1 MTPGVSNPGA
11 SQPGRRAA
19 RCVPHAPRVGQ
30 PGHPFVQG
38 TDNAVHRAFVER
50 TKFGQ
55 RGFGVL
61 DLHLPEQG
69 FFSLRRSDGPAPSR
83 PGRDPERPS
92 QERNPPGLRG
102 RVRSSRAERTL
113 CCGRSARPARRA
125 VARRRASVES
135 RSPCRPL
142 HSGMA
147 SRTVRGPFRSF
158 DTLRPFDKLKTQQA
172 QGPSSG
178 HRKLNG
184 LSSGVSKRVRPCRVP
199 PVRRF
204 SPYRALIA
212 AAPPPTTPST
222 ARARPRSR
230 PPRPPVAPAVPRGR
244 RDRLPRCA
252 GS

>member
-1 MTPGVSNPGA
+1 MTPGISNPGA
-11 SQPGRRAA
+11 PQPGRRAA
-19 RCVPHAPRVGQ
+19 RCVPHSPRVGQ
-30 PGHPFVQG
+30 PGNPFVQG
-38 TDNAVHRAFVER
+38 TDNAAYRAFVER

-61 DLHLPEQG
+61 DLHLPERG
-69 FFSLRRSDGPAPSR
+69 FFSLRRPNGPAPSR
-83 PGRDPERPS
+83 RGRAPERPS

-102 RVRSSRAERTL
+102 RVRPSRAGRTL
-113 CCGRSARPARRA
+113 CCGRSAIPARRA
-125 VARRRASVES
+125 VVRCRASVES

-142 HSGMA
+142 HSGMVFW
-147 SRTVRGPFRSF
+147 TVRGPFRSF
-158 DTLRPFDKLKTQQA
+158 DTLRPFDTLRQA

-212 AAPPPTTPST
+212 TVPPPTAPSI

-244 RDRLPRCA
+244 RGRLPRCA